1 MLELMKRREI
11 VVTQD
16 EPWGPI
22 VARATTP
29 DERTGAPAPTSTSR
43 STSAGVVF
51 VTDELA
57 DAGRPRDVGR
67 RDSGPAELTEAQL
80 EALLF
85 VAERPLGRREIAA
98 LAGVD
103 QATVDARLG
112 DLEVS
117 LGRRGIRLVL
127 SGDRVELATAPE
139 AGALIARYVGA
150 DAIRLSPASLETLA
164 IVAYRQPVAK
174 SAIERIRGVDSD
186 YTIRSLLHR
195 RLVVELGR
203 SDAPGRPFLY
213 GTGFEFLERFG
224 LTSLD
229 ELPPLDVDVA
239 ARLAEEGGVAVG
251 ERASDSGRRR
261 RAGSPSGAGLMAAR
275 APPEG
280 PRRGRRRQPPSE
292 RGADRRGPGHGRR
305 PAGDARPAGRSRT
318 RPSSRST
325 ASRSDRRPGRRTC
338 CSTSRPA

>member
-1 MLELMKRREI
+1 MTDTNGTQPNGTEPSA
-11 VVTQD
+11 VVAD
-16 EPWGPI
+16 PEPG
-22 VARATTP
+22 
-29 DERTGAPAPTSTSR
+29 
-43 STSAGVVF
+43 
-51 VTDELA
+51 
-57 DAGRPRDVGR
+57 
-67 RDSGPAELTEAQL
+67 ELTESQL

-103 QATVDARLG
+103 RATVDARLG

-117 LGRRGIRLVL
+117 LRLRGIRLVL
-127 SGDRVELATAPE
+127 AGDRVELATAPD

-186 YTIRSLLHR
+186 YTIRTLLHR

-229 ELPPLDVDVA
+229 ELPALDVDVA
-239 ARLAEEGGVAVG
+239 ARLAEEGGVAVAT
-251 ERASDSGRRR
+251 E
-261 RAGSPSGAGLMAAR
+261 
-275 APPEG
+275 
-280 PRRGRRRQPPSE
+280 
-292 RGADRRGPGHGRR
+292 
-305 PAGDARPAGRSRT
+305 PALPGDASAPE
-318 RPSSRST
+318 P
-325 ASRSDRRPGRRTC
+325 D
-338 CSTSRPA
+338 

>member
-1 MLELMKRREI
+1 
-11 VVTQD
+11 
-16 EPWGPI
+16 
-22 VARATTP
+22 
-29 DERTGAPAPTSTSR
+29 
-43 STSAGVVF
+43 

-57 DAGRPRDVGR
+57 DAVEL
-67 RDSGPAELTEAQL
+67 DSAPAELSVAQL

-85 VAERPLGRREIAA
+85 VAERPLARREIAT

-117 LGRRGIRLVL
+117 LARRGIRLVL
-127 SGDRVELATAPE
+127 AGDRVELATAPE

-150 DAIRLSPASLETLA
+150 DAVHLSPASLETLA

-224 LTSLD
+224 LTSLE

-239 ARLAEEGGVAVG
+239 ARMAEEGGVAVATDRG
-251 ERASDSGRRR
+251 DPADAS
-261 RAGSPSGAGLMAAR
+261 
-275 APPEG
+275 APEP
-280 PRRGRRRQPPSE
+280 
-292 RGADRRGPGHGRR
+292 D
-305 PAGDARPAGRSRT
+305 
-318 RPSSRST
+318 
-325 ASRSDRRPGRRTC
+325 
-338 CSTSRPA
+338 

>member
-1 MLELMKRREI
+1 
-11 VVTQD
+11 
-16 EPWGPI
+16 
-22 VARATTP
+22 
-29 DERTGAPAPTSTSR
+29 
-43 STSAGVVF
+43 

-57 DAGRPRDVGR
+57 DAPELE
-67 RDSGPAELTEAQL
+67 SAPAELTEAQL

-117 LGRRGIRLVL
+117 LRRRGIRLVL

-150 DAIRLSPASLETLA
+150 DAIHLSPASLETLA

-203 SDAPGRPFLY
+203 ADAPGRPFLY

-239 ARLAEEGGVAVG
+239 ARLAEEGGVAV
-251 ERASDSGRRR
+251 A
-261 RAGSPSGAGLMAAR
+261 
-275 APPEG
+275 
-280 PRRGRRRQPPSE
+280 SE
-292 RGADRRGPGHGRR
+292 RDPAQAADAADP
-305 PAGDARPAGRSRT
+305 PISEPD
-318 RPSSRST
+318 
-325 ASRSDRRPGRRTC
+325 
-338 CSTSRPA
+338 